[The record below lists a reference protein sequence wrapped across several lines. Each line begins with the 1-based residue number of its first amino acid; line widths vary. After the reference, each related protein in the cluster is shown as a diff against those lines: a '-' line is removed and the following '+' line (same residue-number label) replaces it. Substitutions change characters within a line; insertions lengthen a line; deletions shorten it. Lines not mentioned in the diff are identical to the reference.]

1 MNSGAKIMRFNQ
13 AIFLVLPILV
23 QPAAAESWDKV
34 NPVFQER
41 CVMCH
46 SGEGAPLGL
55 RLDSHENALKGS
67 ENGPVIFPGDPDKSP
82 LMHRLT
88 GKAEPR
94 MPMTGPPY
102 LDDAVIAMIGAWI
115 KAGGKGAESA
125 GQTAEPAPAPP
136 APPADPRADGRV
148 TYSEVAP
155 IFGKHCVEC
164 HSVSS
169 KLGAP
174 PKGLKL
180 SSLNEVLAG
189 GDDVVV
195 LPGQAQASEI
205 IRRVEGLS
213 MPRMPMDGPPW
224 LSAEEVSLLR
234 DWIDGGA
241 MDDEGRAAP
250 IPAGKRVRIRGVLS
264 AANEIDGARFH
275 LTAGTDLDHPPAVGG
290 RAELR
295 GHLASDGK
303 IIAERLRSR

>member
-1 MNSGAKIMRFNQ
+1 MRLGPV
-13 AIFLVLPILV
+13 IFPLLVFLAV
-23 QPAAAESWDKV
+23 PAAAESWDKV

-46 SGEGAPLGL
+46 AGEGAPLGL
-55 RLDSHENALKGS
+55 RLDSHENAIKGS

-82 LMHRLT
+82 LIHRLT

-94 MPMTGPPY
+94 MPMNGPPY
-102 LDDAVIAMIGAWI
+102 LDDAVIAMIGQWI
-115 KAGGKGAESA
+115 RSGAKGAESA
-125 GQTAEPAPAPP
+125 GAPEQAPAE
-136 APPADPRADGRV
+136 APDPRADGRI

-155 IFGKHCVEC
+155 VFGKHCVEC
-164 HSVSS
+164 HSSNS

-180 SSLNEVLAG
+180 STRAEVLAG
-189 GDDVVV
+189 GDDIVL

-213 MPRMPMDGPPW
+213 LPRMPMNGPPW
-224 LSAEEVSLLR
+224 LSAEEVGLLR

-241 MDDEGRAAP
+241 LDDEGVAAP
-250 IPAGKRVRIRGVLS
+250 PPAGKTVRIRGVLT
-264 AANEIDGARFH
+264 ATNEIDGARFRM
-275 LTAGTDLDHPPAVGG
+275 TAATDRDDPPAIGG

-295 GHLASDGK
+295 GLIAPDGH